1 MKKSIYIILLTLM
14 SFPAGLILGLEV
26 ATIERQYNRAKNN
39 FASDVKNA
47 VTKMQEAYAFWVS
60 HVSNQNDTKSYN
72 SLYVNEDSTFWVI
85 TAQSVQAYPKLDF
98 KADSLLPK
106 IRKVQFEQFKEKLEK
121 TRRKENKRL
130 KEYYVF
136 RSIQYCTDCEK
147 QNQSIANIFS
157 IDSLISKQL
166 QEASIEQEVQ
176 FAFYSPSLKK
186 YTYLPQGI
194 EKQYF
199 DETKFK
205 FSFTDKEELRLYFPN
220 ENRAIWKSLT
230 TPIFGS
236 ILLIII
242 SLSCYGLAARL
253 LHKQKKLDEMK
264 NNFINNVS
272 HELKTPIA
280 TITFAVANIENE
292 QILHNPEAVRQL
304 TKVIK
309 EENKRLNAQVE
320 KVLQAAIIDKKI
332 SELKK
337 EKVNIHQLINQL
349 ADAYELKIAEKGKI
363 RRRFNATQAK
373 VLGDSFHLSN
383 AISNLLDNAI
393 KYSPENIEIEIS
405 TENKNKAL
413 EVSISDKGLGISKEQ
428 QKLIFEKF
436 YRVPT
441 GNIHNIKGFGLGLSY
456 VKEIVEQ
463 HKGVINVESKLGK
476 GSTFTITLP
485 L

>member
-1 MKKSIYIILLTLM
+1 MKKSIYVLLLM
-14 SFPAGLILGLEV
+14 LISFPAGLILGLEI
-26 ATIERQYNRAKNN
+26 ATMERQYNRAKNN

-85 TAQSVQAYPKLDF
+85 TAQSVQPYPKLDF
-98 KADSLLPK
+98 KADSLLPE
-106 IRKVQFEQFKEKLEK
+106 IRKVQFEKFKEELEK

-130 KEYYVF
+130 KEYYVL
-136 RSIQYCTDCEK
+136 RSIQYCVDCEK
-147 QNQSIANIFS
+147 RNQSIANIFPM
-157 IDSLISKQL
+157 DSLINNQL
-166 QEASIEQEVQ
+166 QETSIAQEVH
-176 FAFYSPSLKK
+176 FAFYSPSLQK
-186 YTYLPQGI
+186 YTYLPQSI
-194 EKQYF
+194 EKQDF
-199 DETKFK
+199 DNTKFK
-205 FSFTDKEELRLYFPN
+205 FQFTDKEELRLFFPN
-220 ENRAIWKSLT
+220 ENRVIWKSLT
-230 TPIFGS
+230 APILGS
-236 ILLIII
+236 IFLIVI

-292 QILHNPEAVRQL
+292 QILHNLEGVKQP

-320 KVLQAAIIDKKI
+320 KVLQAAIIDKKNLD
-332 SELKK
+332 LKK
-337 EKVNIHQLINQL
+337 EKVNIHQIIHQL
-349 ADAYELKIAEKGKI
+349 ADAYELKIAEKGKMH
-363 RRRFNATQAK
+363 RRFNATQAEIR
-373 VLGDSFHLSN
+373 GDSFHLSN

-393 KYSPENIEIEIS
+393 KYSPENIEIEMR
-405 TENKNKAL
+405 TENKDKTL
-413 EVSISDKGLGISKEQ
+413 EISISDKGLGISKEQ

-441 GNIHNIKGFGLGLSY
+441 GDLHHVKGFGLGLSY

-463 HKGVINVESKLGK
+463 HQGTINVESKLGK
-476 GSTFTITLP
+476 GSTFTIALP